1 MAFKMN
7 KHSMINVSYNK
18 KSIGISPLNN
28 DPDPKKK
35 LKDISKVKTS
45 EDKLTKISGPKAK
58 SQKARSLKPLVKTV
72 NTLTSQSVAS
82 TGRSKISPSGTLE
95 TKGNRSFSSEVTK
108 NRGSVDSMGVSDS
121 TTTTNINASS
131 SANGA
136 KNFNKT
142 KTKNSWDG
150 TIMPNQKNKKT
161 NITANVDQSGN
172 KSFTKN
178 KKVTK
183 SAGILVDQLVP
194 FGHSEISGSKNKTVS
209 ISAESNIDGSKSFS
223 KNKIKQGEVS
233 LGGYNSSPK
242 IPTSNKEKSLN
253 VNVGADGSKQVIQT
267 KKKKLFGWTKK
278 KTVTYTKN

>member
-72 NTLTSQSVAS
+72 NALTSQSVAS
-82 TGRSKISPSGTLE
+82 TGKSKISSSGTLE

-108 NRGSVDSMGVSDS
+108 NRGSDS

-142 KTKNSWDG
+142 KIKDSSFDHYGTK
-150 TIMPNQKNKKT
+150 IKKT

-172 KSFTKN
+172 KSFTKD

-183 SAGILVDQLVP
+183 KAGSGYIVP
-194 FGHSEISGSKNKTVS
+194 FTGDGISGSKNKTVS
-209 ISAESNIDGSKSFS
+209 ISAKNNIDGSKSFS
-223 KNKIKQGEVS
+223 KNKTKQGEAS
-233 LGGYNSSPK
+233 TNREWNDPDIK

-267 KKKKLFGWTKK
+267 KKKSLFGWTKK